1 MPVIWY
7 GVSQYL
13 ISPIVEENPKDG
25 TVKAVVVYPLDL
37 QTMGT

>member
-7 GVSQYL
+7 RVGQYL
-13 ISPIVEENPKDG
+13 VNPTVEENPKDG